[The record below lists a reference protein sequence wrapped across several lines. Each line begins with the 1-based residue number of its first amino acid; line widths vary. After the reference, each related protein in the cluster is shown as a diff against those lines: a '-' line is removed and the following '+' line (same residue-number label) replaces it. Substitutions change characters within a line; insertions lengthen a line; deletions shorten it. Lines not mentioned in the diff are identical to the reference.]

1 MINDQGNVL
10 LIRFS
15 GLAVRVQCTLQDMV
29 LDARYLGSEIIPRDQ
44 KIDG

>member
-15 GLAVRVQCTLQDMV
+15 GLAVQCTVQDMV